1 MKKISLFFAF
11 VVCLV
16 SSNQAQI
23 STNYEVELNPISIP
37 GLTGLHSFAFGQ
49 NQGKWLIIGG
59 RRDGLHARQPFNS
72 FPQNQNND
80 SIYVIDVVAQQFWS
94 ASLNSLSTSIKE
106 QLQSTNMNFYQDG
119 DSLYIIGG
127 YAFSPTANNHITF
140 PNLSAI
146 DVPALIN
153 AVING
158 TTIGVH
164 IQQINNSNFA
174 VSGGQLGKIGN
185 TFYLVGGHNFNGR
198 YNPMGNPTYTQT
210 YTNQIRKFQIS
221 QDTTGLSI
229 TNYQTITDAVH
240 LRRRDYN
247 LVPQIFPDG
256 TEGYTISSGVF
267 QATVDL
273 PFLYPVDITSNGVF
287 PITSFNQYLSNYHSA
302 KVAFYD
308 SLNNEMHSIFFGGM
322 SQYYYQNG
330 NLIQDNQV
338 PFVKTISRLSRF
350 ADSSLQE
357 FQLAT
362 EMPNFKGASAEFIL
376 NQQLPHYESEIIKLS
391 NIQADTISIGHIF
404 GGILSN
410 SLNPFSVNQ
419 TNTTSADPSIYA
431 VKLIRS
437 SSTNLQNIPG
447 KHELNFK
454 VFPNPIKKQF
464 SVEISLEKAAP
475 INYQLSNT
483 QGQIIQQ
490 GIWEGKAGENRFQ
503 LKINEVHENGI
514 LILTLAID
522 HKYFCSK
529 KLIVK

>member
-1 MKKISLFFAF
+1 MKKLSILFAIIM
-11 VVCLV
+11 LKL
-16 SSNQAQI
+16 SSIQAQAI
-23 STNYEVELNPISIP
+23 TNYEVELKPISIP
-37 GLTGLHSFAFGQ
+37 GLPGLHSYAFGQ
-49 NQGKWLIIGG
+49 DQGKWLIIGG

-80 SIYVIDVVAQQFWS
+80 SIYVIDVATQQFWS
-94 ASLNSLSTSIKE
+94 APLNGLATAIRE

-146 DVPALIN
+146 DVPAMMN
-153 AVING
+153 AITNG
-158 TTIGVH
+158 TAINSH
-164 IQQINNSNFA
+164 IRQISSPNFA

-198 YNPMGNPTYTQT
+198 YNPMGNPTYTQS

-221 QDTTGLSI
+221 QNATSLSI

-247 LVPQIFPDG
+247 LMPQIFPDG

-273 PFLYPVDITSNGVF
+273 PFLYPVDITANGHT
-287 PITSFNQYLSNYHSA
+287 PITAFNQYLSNYHSA
-302 KVAFYD
+302 HASFYD
-308 SLNNEMHSIFFGGM
+308 SLNNEMHSLFFGGM

-338 PFVKTISRLSRF
+338 PFVKTISRLTRF
-350 ADSSLQE
+350 GDSSLQE
-357 FQLAT
+357 FQLST
-362 EMPNFKGASAEFIL
+362 QMPNFKGASAEFIL
-376 NQQLPHYESEIIKLS
+376 NENLPNYESGILKLS
-391 NIQADTISIGHIF
+391 NIQGDSIVIGHIF

-410 SLNPFSVNQ
+410 SLNPFSLNQ
-419 TNTTSADPSIYA
+419 TNSTSADPSIYQ
-431 VKLIRS
+431 VNLIRLR
-437 SSTNLQNIPG
+437 STNLQNIKG
-447 KHELNFK
+447 EHDLDFE
-454 VFPNPIKKQF
+454 VFPNPVKKQF
-464 SVEISLEKAAP
+464 TVEINLEKSAP
-475 INYQLSNT
+475 ISYLLSNAK
-483 QGQIIQQ
+483 GQVIQQ
-490 GIWEGKAGENRFQ
+490 GVWAGKRGKNNFHSKLNDSVEESF
-503 LKINEVHENGI
+503 
-514 LILTLAID
+514 LILTLAVE
-522 HKYFCSK
+522 HKYFYSK